1 MVPVVNLY
9 ICSSSILSNGDHYE
23 GDWVA
28 GNRHG
33 QGILRCTDGT
43 IYDVSL
49 HTVDWK
55 FSR

>member
-1 MVPVVNLY
+1 MVPVANLC

-49 HTVDWK
+49 YTVDWK